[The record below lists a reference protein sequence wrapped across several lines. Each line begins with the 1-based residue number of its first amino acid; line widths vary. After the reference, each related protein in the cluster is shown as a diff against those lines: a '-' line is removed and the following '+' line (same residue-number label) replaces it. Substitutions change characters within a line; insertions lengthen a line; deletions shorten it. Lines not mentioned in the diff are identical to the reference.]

1 MIWNDIIKVAIIIV
15 SLIAATIT
23 YKKWLDIKPDNVVEE
38 KIEKLLKSFTGF
50 EVDLSPFKGE
60 ERYGNN

>member
-1 MIWNDIIKVAIIIV
+1 MIWSKVVQIAVLMFSFLAITVI
-15 SLIAATIT
+15 
-23 YKKWLDIKPDNVVEE
+23 YNKWPDIKPDNVVEE